1 MSIITAIENRLLRTP
16 ASGNYLRFIDGLR
29 FLAIVPVI
37 LQHSNDRLFKYGNV
51 QPLSDLE
58 DVFSF
63 LISRGTIGVFLF
75 FAISGFV
82 LTLPYGQKIREI
94 RYKEYLV
101 KRLRRIE
108 PPYLFWM
115 SVFALILWLKST
127 YPQDQLFTHYLAT
140 ITYTHQA
147 FFQDYSWINP
157 VAWSLEVEIQFYL
170 LAPFLAKGYF
180 AIHSIPKRRL
190 LLGALV
196 VGWILI
202 QQVFGWHLLPWKP
215 SLLGYFQHF
224 LIGMLAADFYLNGL
238 KTGVSAWIWD
248 LLAIPLGLVMAF
260 TWTDDLGK
268 TLLFNLSLLLLM
280 IASWK
285 GNKFKHFL
293 SYTWVAII
301 GGMCYTT
308 YLTHLPLLELMYSM
322 IGNFGQSSGYIGQL
336 SISLLIVLPL
346 ILLSSMIFYVLLE
359 QPFMKPFEELK
370 ISLGWKK
377 AVTAVFSGKTNN

>member
-51 QPLSDLE
+51 QPLSELE
-58 DVFSF
+58 DFFSF

-82 LTLPYGQKIREI
+82 LTLPYGQKVREI
-94 RYKEYLV
+94 KYKEYLV

-115 SVFALILWLKST
+115 SVFALILYLKST

-202 QQVFGWHLLPWKP
+202 QQVFGWNLLPWKP

-224 LIGMLAADFYLNGL
+224 LIGMLAADFYLHGL
-238 KTGVSAWIWD
+238 KTGISAWIWD

-268 TLLFNLSLLLLM
+268 TLLFNVSLLLLL
-280 IASWK
+280 IASWQ
-285 GNKFKHFL
+285 GNIFKQFL

-308 YLTHLPLLELMYSM
+308 YLTHLPLLELMYSL
-322 IGNFGQSSGYIGQL
+322 IGDLGHSSGYFGQL

-359 QPFMKPFEELK
+359 QPFMKPLNEFK
-370 ISLGWKK
+370 INLGWKK
-377 AVTAVFSGKTNN
+377 VLTAVFSGKTHN